1 MAVKYGVMT
10 SAKRKRGC
18 VRNIERE
25 ANRERKKYKNAV
37 DLSKSKNNIYLK
49 KSENWNRDIDRLLA
63 ENNIAEKSSSVVL
76 VTTVYSFTPEWYK
89 DNIEKLGKEK
99 ADEIMINYFK
109 DCLAFEERNKGIT
122 ISAVIHLDETTP
134 HMHCASV
141 PITEKAVTK
150 AVPRL
155 DENGN
160 VKRYKNSERIVYD
173 YVPVTDENGL
183 EVKKTVL
190 NASALFGN
198 RIKMSKTQ
206 TDFYNECCEKYGL
219 QRGKFS
225 VYSDEKVK
233 HLEEEDFKIKE
244 QKKEIQAANVMLD
257 NRIKLIEE
265 EEEKERERL
274 ELLKKEIKEKEN
286 SLKTSKEKLEEI
298 NSKIESQNN
307 ILTSKINAINDKN
320 NILAAQDFTFSKKE
334 KELEEIN
341 SKIES
346 QNNIL
351 TDLNDKVTELD
362 NKVTDLNNK
371 KTELDEINKEIESKN
386 NILTTKKK
394 EVIDKDAILFVKSCD
409 LKDINNKIESQNNI
423 LTAKKDELDKIKDD
437 IVSQDNILTAKKDAI
452 DKKDKELKELEFKC
466 NGLNIFID
474 NANEKID
481 TYIQNAEKVYN
492 DFEADLNM
500 TYIAFN
506 NKISSF
512 LDNLKEE
519 VLDNEVEYCEG
530 FRFVRTT
537 IRELIKNHME
547 KAKEDKDSEIYFTTS
562 DYIRKG
568 IEESEKV
575 DNSLK
580 INKSSKEFNEKE
592 FLNQLRLDINLE
604 KEKNKDKDD
613 YGPEF

>member
-37 DLSKSKNNIYLK
+37 DLSKSKNNIYLR
-49 KSENWNRDIDRLLA
+49 KSENWNKDIDRLLA

-76 VTTVYSFTPEWYK
+76 VTTVYSFTPEWYE
-89 DNIEKLGKEK
+89 DNIKNLGKEK

-122 ISAVIHLDETTP
+122 INAVIHFDETTP
-134 HMHCASV
+134 HLHCASV

-155 DENGN
+155 DEAGN

-206 TDFYNECCEKYGL
+206 TDFYNECCEQYGL

-265 EEEKERERL
+265 EEEREREKL

-286 SLKTSKEKLEEI
+286 SLKTSNEKLAEI
-298 NSKIESQNN
+298 NSKIESQDN
-307 ILTSKINAINDKN
+307 ILTNKINEINSKS
-320 NILAAQDFTFSKKE
+320 NILAIQDFTFSKKE

-351 TDLNDKVTELD
+351 IDLNDK
-362 NKVTDLNNK
+362 KI
-371 KTELDEINKEIESKN
+371 ELDEINKEIESQD
-386 NILTTKKK
+386 NILTSKK
-394 EVIDKDAILFVKSCD
+394 E
-409 LKDINNKIESQNNI
+409 
-423 LTAKKDELDKIKDD
+423 ELDKINSD
-437 IVSQDNILTAKKDAI
+437 ITSQDNILTSKKRELKKINSNIMCQNLVLNSQKVELEKINSDI
-452 DKKDKELKELEFKC
+452 TSQNSILTSKKEELDKKETEIKELETKC
-466 NGLNIFID
+466 DGLNAFLD
-474 NANEKID
+474 NANKEID
-481 TYIQNAEKVYN
+481 EYLKSANAVSNEWKKVFKESLLN
-492 DFEADLNM
+492 IENRISDF
-500 TYIAFN
+500 
-506 NKISSF
+506 
-512 LDNLKEE
+512 LKEE
-519 VLDNEVEYCEG
+519 NLNDKILNSEVAYYDKKIKTYA
-530 FRFVRTT
+530 FKT
-537 IRELIKNHME
+537 IRETIETITKEVLDKE
-547 KAKEDKDSEIYFTTS
+547 KLSDVADKEVEKVAKEKNVSL
-562 DYIRKG
+562 
-568 IEESEKV
+568 KV
-575 DNSLK
+575 NK
-580 INKSSKEFNEKE
+580 INKSSKVFDEKS
-592 FLNQLRLDINLE
+592 FLNDLRIKNNLE
-604 KEKNKDKDD
+604 KEKNKKDD
-613 YGPEF
+613 YQIGF